1 MKNISFNFNH
11 ALVEPENIDKYTPII
26 TEEIQNLHAAL
37 SKKYDDSHASINL
50 ITDGEMQQQIK
61 SLVQQKKT
69 LTPEYIIVIGIG
81 GSNLGTL
88 AVQEAILGKHYN
100 QKNPPTKILYA
111 DTVDPDT
118 LTDIQT
124 VIEPVLKD
132 NNNIL
137 LILVSKSGGTTE
149 TIVNFEILLTT
160 LKKYKHDYQNY
171 IVAITDKHSRL
182 WDLAQSKGYEILEI
196 PSLVGG
202 RFSIFSPVG
211 LFPIGMLDI
220 DIDQLIAGAQH
231 MRKRCL
237 NLTINENPAAMSAL
251 HIYHHWKNTIKIHDL
266 FLFSSDLESIG
277 KWYRQLMGESIGKE
291 YDNNQQQLFA
301 GITPTISIGSTDLHS
316 MAQLYLGGP
325 YDKFTT
331 FVRINEART
340 HPSIPDETETANLV
354 QGINGKSVDYIM
366 KAILSG
372 TQTAFQKR
380 ERPFMEIEL
389 PDKSASS
396 IGQFLQMKMIEI
408 MYLGYLFNLNPFDQP
423 NVEEYKIE
431 TKKILDSTQ

>member
-1 MKNISFNFNH
+1 M
-11 ALVEPENIDKYTPII
+11 
-26 TEEIQNLHAAL
+26 L
-37 SKKYDDSHASINL
+37 S
-50 ITDGEMQQQIK
+50 
-61 SLVQQKKT
+61 
-69 LTPEYIIVIGIG
+69 
-81 GSNLGTL
+81 
-88 AVQEAILGKHYN
+88 
-100 QKNPPTKILYA
+100 
-111 DTVDPDT
+111 
-118 LTDIQT
+118 
-124 VIEPVLKD
+124 
-132 NNNIL
+132 
-137 LILVSKSGGTTE
+137 
-149 TIVNFEILLTT
+149 
-160 LKKYKHDYQNY
+160 
-171 IVAITDKHSRL
+171 
-182 WDLAQSKGYEILEI
+182 
-196 PSLVGG
+196 
-202 RFSIFSPVG
+202 
-211 LFPIGMLDI
+211 I
-220 DIDQLIAGAQH
+220 DIDQLIAGAQD

-237 NLTINENPAAMSAL
+237 NLTINENPAVMSAI

-291 YDNNQQQLFA
+291 FDNNQQQLFA

-340 HPSIPDETETANLV
+340 HLLIPDETETANLV

-431 TKKILDSTQ
+431 TKKILESTQ

>member
-1 MKNISFNFNH
+1 MKSISLNFKH
-11 ALVEPENIDKYTPII
+11 ALIEPEDIERYSPIL
-26 TEEIQNLHAAL
+26 TEEIQTLHSAL
-37 SKKYDDSHASINL
+37 TKKYVESHASINL
-50 ITDGEMQQQIK
+50 ITDTEMHQRIK
-61 SLVQQKKT
+61 SVAQQKKT
-69 LTPEYIIVIGIG
+69 LKPEYIIVIGIG

-124 VIEPVLKD
+124 IIEPVLKD
-132 NNNIL
+132 NKNIL

-149 TIVNFEILLTT
+149 TIVNFETLLAS

-182 WDLAQSKGYEILEI
+182 WDLAQTKGYDILEI

-211 LFPIGMLDI
+211 LFPLAMLDI
-220 DIDQLIAGAQH
+220 DIDQLITGAQN
-231 MRKRCL
+231 MRKCCL
-237 NLTINENPAAMSAL
+237 NLTINENPAALSAI
-251 HIYHHWKNTIKIHDL
+251 HIYHHWKNNIKIHDL

-291 YDNNQQQLFA
+291 FDNNQQQLFA

-331 FVRINEART
+331 FVRINETRT
-340 HPSIPDETETANLV
+340 HPTIPNKTETATLV

-389 PDKSASS
+389 PDKSAFS

-431 TKKILDSTQ
+431 TKKILEAT